1 MAAIHPSIDEF
12 HEKTRQGNL
21 IPVWR
26 EMLAD
31 METPVSAF
39 RKVETSRFAF
49 LLESVEGGENLG
61 RYSFIGTDPSLI
73 FKSKNGEHEVVFQ
86 SEEKDFKPRET
97 SLETLR
103 HLMRHYHAVPDPRL
117 PPFFGGAV
125 GYMSYDTVRDFERL
139 PSVKPDDLHLPDCLF
154 MVADTLVV
162 FDHVR
167 HRMILIA
174 NAHVTGDVETA
185 YLHAVHRLNVLHDR
199 LRGPLPPPT
208 RRPGNTADAADG
220 SHHPPGEL
228 AALLN
233 IEAAAPVTPL
243 VQPLQEDL
251 GAPISPSPKE
261 NHPPLEGSVVVD
273 PLGAGEG
280 LRIVS
285 NFSREDFEAAV
296 LKCKD
301 YILAGDIFQ
310 VVLSQRLSTRL
321 TCDPFDVYRALRA
334 VNPSP
339 YMFYLKCGELRIAG
353 SSPEILVTV
362 KDNEVCVR
370 PIAGT
375 RPRGLTPE
383 EDQALEKD
391 LLADEKELAEH
402 IMLVDL
408 GRNDVGRVCEYGTV
422 RVDDLEV
429 IERYSHVM
437 HIVSNVVGD
446 LKSEC
451 DAFDALAAT
460 FPAGTVSGAPKIRA
474 MEIIEELEPN
484 HRGPYAG
491 AVVYFGFTGA
501 MDSGIMI
508 RTAVIKGDTVHVQAG
523 AGIVA
528 DSVPANEYHETLN
541 KARALMK
548 GIELAERGLD

>member
-1 MAAIHPSIDEF
+1 MPSRVNPMSVLYPTLDEF
-12 HEKTRQGNL
+12 REKAHQGNL

-39 RKVETSRFAF
+39 RKVESSHFAF

-61 RYSFIGTDPSLI
+61 RFSFIGADPSII

-97 SLETLR
+97 SLESLR
-103 HLMRHYHAVPDPRL
+103 HLMRHFRAVPDPRL

-125 GYMSYDTVRDFERL
+125 GYMAYDTVRDFERL
-139 PSVKPDDLHLPDCLF
+139 PDLKPDDLHLPDCLF

-174 NAHVTGDVETA
+174 NAHVNDDVDAA
-185 YLHAVHRLNVLHDR
+185 YYHAVHRLDVLHAR
-199 LRGPLPPPT
+199 LRQPLATTSPVAMAVPQTPPPSDAATPNGFNAPIPTVADEQDPLP
-208 RRPGNTADAADG
+208 G
-220 SHHPPGEL
+220 S
-228 AALLN
+228 A
-233 IEAAAPVTPL
+233 
-243 VQPLQEDL
+243 
-251 GAPISPSPKE
+251 
-261 NHPPLEGSVVVD
+261 VVD
-273 PLGAGEG
+273 PAGAGVN
-280 LRIVS
+280 LRVVS
-285 NFSREDFEAAV
+285 NFSREEFEAAV
-296 LKCKD
+296 RKCKE

-310 VVLSQRLSTRL
+310 VVLSQRFSTRI
-321 TCDPFDVYRALRA
+321 TCDPFDIYRAVRA

-362 KDNEVCVR
+362 KDGQVRVR

-375 RPRGLTPE
+375 RPRGAAPE
-383 EDQALEKD
+383 QDLALEEE
-391 LLADEKELAEH
+391 LLADEKERAEH

-408 GRNDVGRVCEYGTV
+408 GRNDVGRVSTYGTV
-422 RVDDLEV
+422 RVDDLMT

-446 LKSEC
+446 LSPER

-460 FPAGTVSGAPKIRA
+460 FPAGTLSGAPKIRA
-474 MEIIEELEPN
+474 MEIIEELEPS
-484 HRGPYAG
+484 HRGPYGG
-491 AVVYFGFTGA
+491 AVVYFGFNGA

-528 DSVPANEYHETLN
+528 DSVPANEYDETLN
-541 KARALMK
+541 KARALLK
-548 GIELAERGLD
+548 AIEMAERGLD